1 VTEVDKSRSGLACGK
16 TDGEPICVGDEVLV
30 RGVVVRSIVGV
41 GALVRFTSKNEDYQ
55 GWIREEDLR
64 WSLSAG
70 AELPPE
76 PADDTWLL
84 VDGVLSS
91 DGNPRIFKRDDA
103 EGHFD
108 LDRRHQQH
116 WFDLVAQEWIDWPTA
131 VQRGATRSGV
141 RRMTVEEE

>member
-76 PADDTWLL
+76 PADDTSTWTG
-84 VDGVLSS
+84 DTSSTGSTLS
-91 DGNPRIFKRDDA
+91 R
-103 EGHFD
+103 
-108 LDRRHQQH
+108 
-116 WFDLVAQEWIDWPTA
+116 
-131 VQRGATRSGV
+131 RSGSTGPP
-141 RRMTVEEE
+141 RSSAARPGPGSAG